1 MTKFENRISK
11 DLQVTD
17 LIYRDPSGMN
27 DEQARIYLEIDWVD
41 HTVDVNTSLSMD
53 RNSISLREYHG
64 RLTRIRLSN
73 SVDARGLREEID
85 EYLPTIEGISESYDE
100 HWDGNNWIGS
110 LSYDAEERL
119 MSIGEKLQNS
129 LSELDMGYTDAC
141 DWYSPLDI
149 KEIGED
155 TRGLTGEEL
164 EAYIADCEKEALW
177 DDVVLYNLE
186 RLIRDLQEE

>member
-1 MTKFENRISK
+1 MTKFENKISK

-17 LIYRDPSGMN
+17 LIYRDPSGAN

-41 HTVDVNTSLSMD
+41 HTVEVNTSLSMD

-85 EYLPTIEGISESYDE
+85 KYIPTIEEISESYDE
-100 HWDGNNWIGS
+100 HYDGRNWIGN
-110 LSYDAEERL
+110 LSYDNEERL
-119 MSIGEKLQNS
+119 MSLGENLLYN
-129 LSELDMGYTDAC
+129 LPELDRGYTDAY
-141 DWYSPLDI
+141 DWYEDD
-149 KEIGED
+149 KETLRED
-155 TRGLTGEEL
+155 TKGVTGKEL

-177 DDVVLYNLE
+177 DGVVLYNLE